1 MFWFVVDILTL
12 RKLGLGRPFRY
23 IILALILGCL
33 CAGLIYT
40 YVFPPPPPLN
50 AAIERSH
57 DPHVHAHSTH

>member
-12 RKLGLGRPFRY
+12 RKLGFGRPFRY

-33 CAGLIYT
+33 GAALIYT
-40 YVFPPPPPLN
+40 YVFLN

-57 DPHVHAHSTH
+57 DPHVHTHSTH

>member
-23 IILALILGCL
+23 IILALILACL

-40 YVFPPPPPLN
+40 YVLLN

>member
-40 YVFPPPPPLN
+40 YVFLN